1 MNTAYKKGLDE
12 SCEGK
17 TMKKKVLI
25 FYGLNILVTVFL
37 AILFGGILG
46 SIGGNELMLG
56 LFIVSGVQLSPLV
69 TTVIVRKIYKQKR
82 SIHTNSINT

>member
-25 FYGLNILVTVFL
+25 FWLQFFWQYYSEEYWEAL
-37 AILFGGILG
+37 AEM
-46 SIGGNELMLG
+46 N
-56 LFIVSGVQLSPLV
+56 
-69 TTVIVRKIYKQKR
+69 
-82 SIHTNSINT
+82 

>member
-1 MNTAYKKGLDE
+1 
-12 SCEGK
+12 
-17 TMKKKVLI
+17 MKKKVLI

-69 TTVIVRKIYKQKR
+69 TTVIVRKIYKQ
-82 SIHTNSINT
+82 